1 VSAWAGLTVYCFK
14 LLSITVQSQVTR
26 KYTLVTHFHG
36 KLIEKTKL
44 FVFFKRTITQAQVFS

>member
-1 VSAWAGLTVYCFK
+1 MTAWAGLIVYCFK

-26 KYTLVTHFHG
+26 KYTHFHG